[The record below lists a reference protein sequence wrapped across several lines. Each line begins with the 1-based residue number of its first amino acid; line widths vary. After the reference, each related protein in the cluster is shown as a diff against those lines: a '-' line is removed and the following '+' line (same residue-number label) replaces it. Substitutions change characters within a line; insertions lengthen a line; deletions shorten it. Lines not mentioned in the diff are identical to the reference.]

1 MLGVSRK
8 RPNWLIKLIYE
19 ERRKGPVI
27 FVQMYIDDNDM
38 RMDEMS
44 CIYIL
49 YRVSID
55 NNEDVC
61 LFQRF

>member
-1 MLGVSRK
+1 MVMYTQRK
-8 RPNWLIKLIYE
+8 E
-19 ERRKGPVI
+19 KGPVI

-44 CIYIL
+44 CIYML

-55 NNEDVC
+55 NNEDVF
-61 LFQRF
+61 LFCHR